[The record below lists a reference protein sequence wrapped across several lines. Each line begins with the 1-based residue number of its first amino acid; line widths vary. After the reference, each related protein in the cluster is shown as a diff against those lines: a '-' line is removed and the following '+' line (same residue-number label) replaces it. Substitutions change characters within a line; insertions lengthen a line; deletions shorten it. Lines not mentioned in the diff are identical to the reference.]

1 MIDRSIDST
10 DLLTCFDAYCL
21 CVVGVF
27 FLRVTP
33 QKRIKSTIC
42 TVLILTVASGIV
54 PMFALFNRSR

>member
-21 CVVGVF
+21 CVVGF
-27 FLRVTP
+27 FFACNSTEEN
-33 QKRIKSTIC
+33 QKHHMYS
-42 TVLILTVASGIV
+42 LILTVASGIV